1 MPHDEPLESP
11 LTPPRT
17 ASRSSSGPGGAA
29 QATRR
34 RFLLGGLGT
43 LAGVGGLALLN
54 GPSAGAAETD
64 AVADASSSSGGSSA
78 SGSAD
83 ATTATDATGSEAS
96 ASGLVPYRKRSAWG
110 AYEPYRYA
118 DDGSELFP
126 PVFEEI
132 QKVTIH
138 HTGTWS
144 PADEDEAVELIR
156 NIYHE
161 HAVIQ
166 GMGDI
171 GYHLL
176 IAPDGTVYE
185 GRWSGGTHFPI
196 YDIRPGTWGRAPMA
210 VTGAHT
216 QYYNSGNIGIALMG
230 DFDEEDPSDE
240 ALWSLQVVTGL
251 IMANTGIDP
260 LGRGRYVNP
269 ISGATITVPNVCIHH
284 DFIDTECPGAALADA
299 WSTIRAGAA
308 SEADQLAASSWIA

>member
-1 MPHDEPLESP
+1 MPHDEPLHSP
-11 LTPPRT
+11 IEPARLLD
-17 ASRSSSGPGGAA
+17 APGRDQPGR
-29 QATRR
+29 ATRR
-34 RFLLGGLGT
+34 RFLLGGLGA
-43 LAGVGGLALLN
+43 LVGAGGLALLN
-54 GPSAGAAETD
+54 PAAAGAAE
-64 AVADASSSSGGSSA
+64 AGSGADASGAGEGDVSAAASGDAASSA
-78 SGSAD
+78 
-83 ATTATDATGSEAS
+83 AS
-96 ASGLVPYRKRSAWG
+96 SGLVSYRKRSAWG
-110 AYEPYRYA
+110 AYEPYRYG
-118 DDGSELFP
+118 DDGTELFP
-126 PVFEEI
+126 PVFSPI

-144 PADEDEAVELIR
+144 PADEDEAIELIQ

-161 HAVIQ
+161 HAIIQ

-176 IAPDGTVYE
+176 IAPDGTVFE
-185 GRWSGGTHFPI
+185 GRWSGGTRFPI
-196 YDIRPGTWGRAPMA
+196 YDIRPGQWRPPQA

-230 DFDEEDPSDE
+230 DFDEEDPTDE

-260 LGRGRYVNP
+260 LGRSRYVNP
-269 ISGATITVPNVCIHH
+269 LSGVAITVPNVCVHQ

-308 SEADQLAASSWIA
+308 GEVEQVSAASWIA